1 MGSLKE
7 TLMNKK
13 YVLVLSS
20 ALLVVIAAHSR
31 PSQPDLSKVDFL
43 SECTTSSDP
52 SNRLLFEHEQVVNSF
67 LDVPRKFGRERMM
80 VMHLGNEHLATH
92 GGTTQKPGEWQENG
106 QLYKLQ
112 NNWGMIGDI
121 AEDAPKVYF
130 LNVTNLLRRPSDP
143 SLIAKPT
150 KAKEIAEPKL
160 KERVTDPFEAYAISL
175 LKKGEPVVRWERDG
189 YMRAVGAIRSTNACQ
204 RCHESKDG
212 DLLGAFTY
220 EFGKTKAAPT
230 DVQKLEL
237 KYAEKGKNIEE
248 IAEVLKANKKLG
260 LSKEDNF
267 GPWTVHRDLL
277 SIGFVTPEM
286 VSQQA
291 KNRDYLLN
299 WIQASFNRPDKKAQA
314 KN

>member
-1 MGSLKE
+1 
-7 TLMNKK
+7 MNKK

-121 AEDAPKVYF
+121 VEDTPKVYF
-130 LNVTNLLRRPSDP
+130 LNVTSLLRRPTDP
-143 SLIAKPT
+143 AGPAKPN
-150 KAKEIAEPKL
+150 KAKETGEQTL
-160 KERVTDPFEAYAISL
+160 KERSTDPFEAYAISL

-189 YMRAVGAIRSTNACQ
+189 FMRAVGAIRSTGACQ

-220 EFGKTKAAPT
+220 EFGKTKFAPT

-237 KYAEKGKNIEE
+237 KYAEKGKDVEE
-248 IAEVLKANKKLG
+248 IAQILKSNKKLG
-260 LSKEDNF
+260 LGNDNRF
-267 GPWTVHRDLL
+267 GAWTVQMDLL
-277 SIGFVTPEM
+277 QCGYVTPAM
-286 VSQQA
+286 VSRQTESRA
-291 KNRDYLLN
+291 YLLN
-299 WIQASFNRPDKKAQA
+299 WIQSSFNRPNKATA